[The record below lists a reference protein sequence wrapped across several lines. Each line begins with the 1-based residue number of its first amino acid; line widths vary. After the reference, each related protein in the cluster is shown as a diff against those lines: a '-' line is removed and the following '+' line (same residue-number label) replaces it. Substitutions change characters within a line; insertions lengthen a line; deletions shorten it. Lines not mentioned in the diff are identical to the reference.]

1 MGAQLLVSVALL
13 AAVLVMA
20 VARPAGLPE
29 AVGAVPAAL
38 IALATG
44 LVGLPAALAELARLA
59 PTVGFLAA
67 VLALGHL
74 ADTDGVFTWVGRQV
88 ARVSAGR
95 PRRLFA
101 LVVVTAATTTAFLSL
116 DATVVLLTPVVVATA
131 RRERLARQ
139 PHVYA
144 CGHLANSASTLLPMS
159 NLTNLLALSASKLT
173 FLGFAGL
180 MALPWVTAVA
190 VEYAVL
196 AWWFGGSLAAPA
208 SASESSGPAPAT
220 PAPGAAGAEPGAP
233 RFALIVLAC
242 TLAGFAVTSAVGV
255 EPVWPAAAGAAALG
269 VRALVRRRI
278 TPLRLLGTA
287 SPLFCLFVLAVG
299 VVVIAVGTHGLSGA
313 LATLLPTVP
322 TLGGLLVTA
331 AVAAVL
337 ANLVNNLPA
346 TLLLLGVL
354 GPHAPPGL
362 VLAMLLGVN
371 IGPNLTYAG
380 SLATLLW
387 RNVLRAAGEPV
398 RLTEFSAVGALAVP
412 ATLTASV
419 VALWAVL

>member
-1 MGAQLLVSVALL
+1 LGAQFLVSVALL

-29 AVGAVPAAL
+29 AVVAVPAAL
-38 IALATG
+38 IALAIG

-74 ADTDGVFTWVGRQV
+74 ADTDGVFTWLGRQV

-101 LVVVTAATTTAFLSL
+101 LVVLTAATTTAFLSL
-116 DATVVLLTPVVVATA
+116 DATVVLLTPVVVSTA
-131 RRERLARQ
+131 RREGLARQ

-159 NLTNLLALSASKLT
+159 NLTNLLALSASNLT
-173 FLGFAGL
+173 FLGFAGV
-180 MALPWVTAVA
+180 MALPWVAAVA

-196 AWWFGGSLAAPA
+196 AWWFRGSLAAPA
-208 SASESSGPAPAT
+208 PAELTRAT
-220 PAPGAAGAEPGAP
+220 AAPGAAGAEPGAP
-233 RFALIVLAC
+233 RFALVVLAC
-242 TLAGFAVTSAVGV
+242 TLAGFAVASSLAV
-255 EPVWPAAAGAAALG
+255 EPVWPAAAGAATLG

-278 TPLRLLGTA
+278 TPLRLLGTT
-287 SPLFCLFVLAVG
+287 SPLFCLFVLAIG
-299 VVVIAVGTHGLSGA
+299 VVVIAVGTHGLTGA

-354 GPHAPPGL
+354 GAHAPPGL

-412 ATLTASV
+412 AALTASV